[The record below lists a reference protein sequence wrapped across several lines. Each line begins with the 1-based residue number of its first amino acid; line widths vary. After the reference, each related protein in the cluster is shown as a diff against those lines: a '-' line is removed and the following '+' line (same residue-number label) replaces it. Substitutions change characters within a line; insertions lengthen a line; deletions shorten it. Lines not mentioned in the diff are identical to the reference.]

1 VTHAGDH
8 AGGGPGIKVTH
19 AGDPQPMCMYM
30 YMYMGMKVTSCEDPQ
45 PGHHYAAVAILAQ
58 MTTKSPVKRP
68 CNAGPVP
75 PVDDALLKASLLKYF
90 IRFAIPTSVKVD
102 CEPSPP
108 DRLSARM
115 FVRTSV

>member
-1 VTHAGDH
+1 
-8 AGGGPGIKVTH
+8 
-19 AGDPQPMCMYM
+19 
-30 YMYMGMKVTSCEDPQ
+30 MKEP
-45 PGHHYAAVAILAQ
+45 AVAILAQ
-58 MTTKSPVKRP
+58 MTAVAVAVKRP

-75 PVDDALLKASLLKYF
+75 PVDEAALKASLLKYF